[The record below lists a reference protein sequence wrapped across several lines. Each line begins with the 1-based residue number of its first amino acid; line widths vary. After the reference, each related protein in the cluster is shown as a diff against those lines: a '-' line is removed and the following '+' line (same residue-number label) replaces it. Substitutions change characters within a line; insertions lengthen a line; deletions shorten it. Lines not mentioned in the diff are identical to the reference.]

1 MPKPWKRILSVAAP
15 VLCAVALFWRDA
27 LFYPGQALISDVL
40 FRYFYP
46 MHEFTRRSL
55 AHWDLPL
62 WNPHISA
69 GAPFLASLQPALCY
83 PFTYA
88 AMLFSFPG
96 AAAFSVTFH
105 TALAAVFMYLFVSRL
120 GLSFFAALAAA
131 AVFAFNGFFAAHY
144 SFPNQM
150 ASYAWLPAAAYFL
163 KRYDETPDA
172 RFLLAA
178 MLVQALQL
186 CSGHPIFAA
195 YAFLCLLALKPFVL
209 RRISWKKFLLSQA
222 GAAALAS
229 VQLLPTFFLALDS
242 QRLSGSS
249 FSWAAVYSISPGSLL
264 SMFAP
269 LWNRYL
275 PGPGGDPHIQTFYIG
290 VFAAAAVV
298 LALAG
303 KRRKEAAPFLALALA
318 GLVLATGKHL
328 PLYEFLWN
336 YFPPTRLFRFPAQA
350 LYLSCFGF
358 AVCAAYGT
366 DLISAG
372 RLKFLAPVLIYLE
385 LLVFSAGSVRTIDAR
400 LYSVPAPLPA
410 AVARGG
416 PYDRV
421 LMAPKTRAL
430 KQRSGNTELAAWLN
444 FKDSLLPNT
453 AMVSG
458 LYDADNF
465 EELKTSAH
473 EKILTRLYATP
484 FSPWIDL
491 LSVKYMISFFPLPPG
506 KYAAVPGE
514 APYLFRNKSPLP
526 RAYFTDTAL
535 CFPPGKT
542 LDETEKTYAAGGP
555 LYGAVI
561 LEKGCAA
568 GPAAKKPARP
578 NLVRAEITGYAPDK
592 VSIACDAPS
601 AGWLVLSD
609 TYFHG
614 WRARVN
620 GAPAEILRADYDL
633 RAVKVPRGSSS
644 VTFSYAPPEFYAG
657 LLLTLLSAGWLIL
670 AWRRAAKKAGARVE
684 PAAPA
689 NPGAK

>member
-1 MPKPWKRILSVAAP
+1 MPKPWKRILAVAAP

-88 AMLFSFPG
+88 AMLFNFPG

-120 GLSFFAALAAA
+120 GLSFFAGMAAA

-150 ASYAWLPAAAYFL
+150 AAYAWLPAAAYFL
-163 KRYDETPDA
+163 KRYDETPDV

-178 MLVQALQL
+178 ALAQAMQL
-186 CSGHPIFAA
+186 CAGHPIFAS
-195 YAFLCLLALKPFVL
+195 YSFLCLLALKPFLL
-209 RRISWKKFLLSQA
+209 RNTSWKKLLFSQA
-222 GAAALAS
+222 GAGALAS
-229 VQLLPTFFLALDS
+229 AQLLPTFFLALDS
-242 QRLSGSS
+242 QRLAGAS
-249 FSWAAVYSISPGSLL
+249 FSWASVYSISPASLL

-275 PGPGGDPHIQTFYIG
+275 PGPGGDPHIETFYIG
-290 VFAAAAVV
+290 AFAAAAVF
-298 LALAG
+298 AAFTG
-303 KRRKEAAPFLALALA
+303 NRRKEAAPFLAIALA
-318 GLVLATGKHL
+318 GLVLATGKHFF
-328 PLYEFLWN
+328 LYEFLWN
-336 YFPPTRLFRFPAQA
+336 YFPPARLFRFPAQA

-366 DLISAG
+366 DRVKAG
-372 RLKFLAPVLIYLE
+372 RLNFLAPSLIFLE
-385 LLVFSAGSVRTIDAR
+385 LLVFSNGAPRTMDAR
-400 LYSVPAPLPA
+400 IYSMPTPTPA
-410 AVARGG
+410 AIARGG
-416 PYDRV
+416 PYDR
-421 LMAPKTRAL
+421 LFMAPKTRNI
-430 KQRSGNTELAAWLN
+430 KQRAGKSELDAWLN
-444 FKDSLLPNT
+444 FKDTLLPNISM
-453 AMVSG
+453 AAG

-465 EELKTSAH
+465 EELKTASH
-473 EKILTRLYATP
+473 ERILARLYTSP
-484 FSPWIDL
+484 VSPWIDL
-491 LSVKYMISFFPLPPG
+491 LSVKHMISFFPLPPE

-526 RAYFTDTAL
+526 RAYFTDTAV
-535 CFPPGKT
+535 CFTPEKT
-542 LDETEKTYAAGGP
+542 LEETEKAYAAGSP

-578 NLVRAEITGYAPDK
+578 NLVRAEITGYTPDK
-592 VSIACDAPS
+592 VSIACDAP
-601 AGWLVLSD
+601 ADGWLVLSD

-620 GAPAEILRADYDL
+620 GAPAEIFRADYDL
-633 RAVKVPRGSSS
+633 RAVKVPRGRSS

-657 LLLTLLSAGWLIL
+657 LLLTLLTAAGFLL
-670 AWRRAAKKAGARVE
+670 AWRGAAKKAGARVE

-689 NPGAK
+689 NLSAK